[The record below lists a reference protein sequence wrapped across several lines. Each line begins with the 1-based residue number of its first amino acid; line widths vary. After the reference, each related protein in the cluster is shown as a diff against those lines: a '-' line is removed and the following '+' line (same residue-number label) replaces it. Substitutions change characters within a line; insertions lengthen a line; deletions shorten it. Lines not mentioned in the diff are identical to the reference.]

1 MKKICPKCGIEVSA
15 QNYSRHL
22 NRCDGNGFGY
32 YIKQDEPD
40 SLDCPYCGKTCKN
53 LNSFRQHSV
62 RCKNNSNRKSYN
74 NFSKYIEINRK
85 GKTADN
91 CPEIAKQVATMKKK
105 YAEGF
110 VNPTKGRKIIVEYL
124 DKITSFYPEE
134 ICAMIIQE
142 LINLSREYIGR
153 EINEAII
160 TVPSY
165 YNDSQRQAII
175 DSGKICGLNKLKIVN
190 EDIAVCYAYNL
201 VHYEKENILVFN
213 MRSNEINITILHL
226 NNSNFEIKVTESISK
241 GSISVIPSFLKSF
254 SIFICLNLLIK
265 LISLPILY
273 NSKRK

>member
-124 DKITSFYPEE
+124 YEE
-134 ICAMIIQE
+134 HNSNE
-142 LINLSREYIGR
+142 LQKWFDWLNTQDLSGIKYLPVENYLEGYELVKDGNKWVMQQNYIMKQIMGNDFVSTGTVHHINRNRSDNSVMNLCMF
-153 EINEAII
+153 
-160 TVPSY
+160 V
-165 YNDSQRQAII
+165 DSTNHKRFHN
-175 DSGKICGLNKLKIVN
+175 S
-190 EDIAVCYAYNL
+190 EYAYL
-201 VHYEKENILVFN
+201 TYDEQ
-213 MRSNEINITILHL
+213 THL
-226 NNSNFEIKVTESISK
+226 FSCE
-241 GSISVIPSFLKSF
+241 LKR
-254 SIFICLNLLIK
+254 N
-265 LISLPILY
+265 
-273 NSKRK
+273 